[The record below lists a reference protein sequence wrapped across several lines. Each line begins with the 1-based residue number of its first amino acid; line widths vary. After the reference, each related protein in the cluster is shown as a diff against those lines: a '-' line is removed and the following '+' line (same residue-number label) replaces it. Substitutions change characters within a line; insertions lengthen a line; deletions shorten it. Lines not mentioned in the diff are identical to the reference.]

1 MPSSHAAEDLYA
13 CPVCLERFVD
23 PRVLPGCGHSVC
35 DACLQQICRRGDC
48 RCPVCR
54 MRFRPTDIQR
64 NYALEALLS
73 EYGGADGDTRG
84 QHASLARSS
93 TSQLPEGKLARST
106 TTELHKS
113 RRKQL
118 EFLGVP
124 PRLAQSVAEEDSRVG
139 KRIFLL
145 DNSGSTA
152 AYDGKIFEEKAGQVQ
167 QRSCSR
173 WDEIKQ
179 MALEHA
185 RWNAL
190 CGTPCEFVLL
200 NTGPPPLKAG
210 IDFAEVDAHHTAAA
224 PQIAALQTMLDR
236 VHPHG
241 GTPLAA
247 RVREIEARTRMA
259 SASLHEQ
266 GQHVVLI
273 IVTDGLP
280 TAPGHTAQAARQDL
294 MRSLRQI
301 MTSLP
306 IKVVIRLCTD
316 EDDVTEFYN
325 EVEQDLELPLD
336 VLDDPVGEAQELYRN
351 GNGWFAYTLA
361 LHRVREG
368 GTQIKVFD
376 LVDERCLTQHEVAL
390 LTHYLLQEPGADPF
404 ASQPG
409 AFCDEVEALTHTAR
423 PVYCVRRRRTI
434 PPVDPAALRVA
445 VLGRYKM
452 LLCGAETA
460 LLGFMGALTG
470 CIGHYVTAEEDN
482 RTFSRS
488 SSSSEGSEGNPL

>member
-1 MPSSHAAEDLYA
+1 
-13 CPVCLERFVD
+13 
-23 PRVLPGCGHSVC
+23 
-35 DACLQQICRRGDC
+35 
-48 RCPVCR
+48 
-54 MRFRPTDIQR
+54 MRFRPTEAQR

-73 EYGGADGDTRG
+73 EYGGASSTSPDGDAEG
-84 QHASLARSS
+84 QPASLARSN
-93 TSQLPEGKLARST
+93 TSQLPEGKLARSIT
-106 TTELHKS
+106 ADLQKS

-124 PRLAQSVAEEDSRVG
+124 PRLAQTVAQEDTRVG

-152 AYDGKIFEEKAGQVQ
+152 AFDGKIFEEKGGQMHL
-167 QRSCSR
+167 RRCSR

-179 MALEHA
+179 MAVEHA

-200 NTGPPPLKAG
+200 NTGPPPLRAG

-224 PQIAALQTMLDR
+224 PQIASLQTMLDR
-236 VHPHG
+236 INPHG

-247 RVREIEARTRMA
+247 RVREIEARTRTENA
-259 SASLHEQ
+259 CLHEQ
-266 GQHVVLI
+266 GQHVVLV

-280 TAPGHTAQAARQDL
+280 TAQGRSPQAARQDL
-294 MRSLRQI
+294 MTSLRQI

-316 EDDVTEFYN
+316 EDDVTEFWN

-336 VLDDPVGEAQELYRN
+336 VLDDPMGEAEELHRN

-368 GTQIKVFD
+368 GTQVKVFD
-376 LVDERCLTQHEVAL
+376 LVDERRLTQHEVAL

-404 ASQPG
+404 ACQPG
-409 AFCDEVEALTHTAR
+409 PFCDQVEALTHVAR
-423 PVYCVRRRRTI
+423 PVYCVRRRKHL
-434 PPVDPAALRVA
+434 PPVDATALRVA
-445 VLGRYKM
+445 VLGRYKV
-452 LLCGAETA
+452 LLRSAESA
-460 LLGFMGALTG
+460 LFGFVSPLGCCFDRSAT
-470 CIGHYVTAEEDN
+470 EEES
-482 RTFSRS
+482 RTLSRGSSNESRS
-488 SSSSEGSEGNPL
+488 GV